1 MLSVISNTY
10 CTAKSAAIPT
20 RSMKGAGNMDTQQLR
35 TFVNL
40 AQTLNYAATA
50 RALHITQPAV
60 TQQIEN
66 LERYL
71 GARLF
76 DRNTRKVELTAAGKV
91 FFRDCIDIV
100 SRIDQAKVQVKEHA
114 RAFESTMRVA
124 CSSNMDV
131 DYMPRLLARYRA
143 IQPNVHLYISH
154 GNPVNKLAALG
165 QDKFDVLLSAR
176 NARGSLPRLSFKRLA
191 QGRFSCILPAEHPL
205 AMSKDPLRL
214 SDLHGEH
221 LIFLEDE
228 VFPPEMADVQNRIS
242 CDMPDTVAYYSGSAL
257 ISAVMIEAGMG
268 LAIMPD
274 FACPK
279 RPEIIARPLIDFA
292 PIEYGIFWNTRDTS
306 EKTAEFIRCATEVYQ
321 EKR

>member
-1 MLSVISNTY
+1 
-10 CTAKSAAIPT
+10 
-20 RSMKGAGNMDTQQLR
+20 MKGAGNMDTQQLR

-165 QDKFDVLLSAR
+165 QDKFDVLLSAH
-176 NARGSLPRLSFKRLA
+176 NAKGSLPRLSFKRLA
-191 QGRFSCILPAEHPL
+191 QGQFSCILPVGHPF

-214 SDLHGEH
+214 SDLHGER

-228 VFPPEMADVQNRIS
+228 VCPPEMADVQNRIS

-268 LAIMPD
+268 LAVMPD

-279 RPEIIARPLIDFA
+279 RPGVIARPLIGFD
-292 PIEYGIFWNTRDTS
+292 PIEYGIFWNTHDTS
-306 EKTAEFIRCATEVYQ
+306 EKTAKFICCATEVYQ